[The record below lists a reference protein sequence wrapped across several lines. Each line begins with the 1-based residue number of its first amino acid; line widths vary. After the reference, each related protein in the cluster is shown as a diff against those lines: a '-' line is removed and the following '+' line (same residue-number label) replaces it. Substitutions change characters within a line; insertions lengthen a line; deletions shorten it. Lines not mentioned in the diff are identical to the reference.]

1 MNDKPII
8 ALDFSTSEEIKNF
21 LLLFKDEP
29 LYVKV
34 GMELYY
40 QHGAE
45 IVKWIKSLGPRD
57 LFGSEVARH
66 PEHRSPRP

>member
-8 ALDFSTSEEIKNF
+8 AKEFSRSEEIKNF

-34 GMELYY
+34 GMELY
-40 QHGAE
+40 
-45 IVKWIKSLGPRD
+45 
-57 LFGSEVARH
+57 
-66 PEHRSPRP
+66 

>member
-40 QHGAE
+40 NTE
-45 IVKWIKSLGPRD
+45 RKS
-57 LFGSEVARH
+57 
-66 PEHRSPRP
+66 